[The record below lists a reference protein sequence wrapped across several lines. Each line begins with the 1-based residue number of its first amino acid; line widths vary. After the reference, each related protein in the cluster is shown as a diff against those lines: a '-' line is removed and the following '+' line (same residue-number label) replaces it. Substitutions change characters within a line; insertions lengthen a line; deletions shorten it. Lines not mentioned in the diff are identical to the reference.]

1 MTVNLQLSRHA
12 SRFPAVLDGEN
23 LFCMAQSRNPKRKV
37 FLVDDHPL
45 VREWLANLINQQ
57 PDLITV
63 GEAAGVAQAL
73 AGVATA
79 KPDAVIVDLSLGESS
94 GLDLIKK
101 LQQAHPQLVVLVL
114 SMHEDTLYAGRALRA
129 GARGYVMKRASSKKV
144 IEALRQV
151 LQGEFYFEKRAEQDR
166 PELPAADQ
174 ASVQVLSD
182 RELAVFEML
191 GQGLGTRQIAE
202 SLQIS
207 IKTVQ
212 AHCAN
217 IKQKLKL
224 SNATRLRREAMR
236 QHDDNRSS

>member
-1 MTVNLQLSRHA
+1 MTVNLQIRQQA
-12 SRFPAVLDGEN
+12 SRFSAVLDGEN

-63 GEAAGVAQAL
+63 GEAASVAQAL
-73 AGVATA
+73 EGVATV

-101 LQQAHPQLVVLVL
+101 LQQSHPQLAVLVL

-151 LQGEFYFEKRAEQDR
+151 LQGELYFEERAERAR
-166 PELPAADQ
+166 PELSAADQ
-174 ASVQVLSD
+174 MSVQVLSD

-217 IKQKLKL
+217 IKQKLNL